1 MPWYAPPEGSA
12 SSSSGNGT
20 VTSIGVTADSP
31 IVVAGS
37 PVTEAGIINLSLPTY
52 GRKAQFAAPVEP
64 WNPAQARGV
73 VFYLNT
79 YNGNMLWQDD
89 SSTAGCFTPCV
100 PNLTSQN
107 RLGLTWCPVNGNS
120 MGPGSAAGRPYLMSD
135 TSRNTY
141 LSFSGSQA
149 IRVDNSRSQFAF
161 FYSSG
166 VHTGFGI
173 EQGKW
178 TIGCWFRPVATGAR
192 QGIFDANGR
201 TNGRVGFGLV
211 FEGSAGSNAVSL
223 QIGNGSAAI
232 TNPVSSN
239 SAYTDGR
246 WNYVIASG
254 NGSTAYI
261 NLNGTVT
268 SAAITSANLTALSA
282 SGIPLPIGTTAGH
295 ILHIGSYVTDLN
307 YFSGDIAS
315 CFIANTNWG
324 EQPVDVAQWLAHDPP
339 FGYYNTNELKY
350 NGRMSSNGIFDI
362 VGLSGTATEWLEPR
376 QVQGLYDF
384 TDCTDPATMWTTATG
399 TLPLICHGPTRVTSS
414 GDKVGYIENKAVYN
428 NMNPSGLMRMTAS
441 NSGSSMLP
449 TFHTNVVNGLGAVY
463 FNGYSPSVIPFTGE
477 NTLSFNAWPQTPKT
491 WFVAFKMVP
500 TSVPH
505 GMHMLST
512 GASNGTYLAAGHSGH
527 FSATRQNTTVQH
539 SSQNALVSPISGVSP
554 TGFNISETV
563 QHGGMA
569 AHFLNGNWAY
579 SGAAAASGSAL
590 NLGEFQPT
598 YMGRPAITGW
608 DMNGYI
614 AYKICYNGAVD
625 AETRRRIR
633 GWIADQLGITSYVN
647 TAY

>member
-1 MPWYAPPEGSA
+1 MSWYAPPEGTA
-12 SSSSGNGT
+12 SSGGAGS
-20 VTSIGVTADSP
+20 VTSVGITADSP

-37 PVTEAGIINLSLPTY
+37 PVTDAGTISLSLPTY
-52 GRKAQFAAPVEP
+52 SRKAQYAAPVEP
-64 WNPAQARGV
+64 WNPAQARGC

-89 SSTAGCFTPCV
+89 TSTAGCFNPCV
-100 PNLTSQN
+100 PNISPQN

-120 MGPGSAAGRPYLMSD
+120 MGPGSAAGRPYLASD
-135 TSRNTY
+135 VTRNTF
-141 LSFSGSQA
+141 LSFSGAQVL
-149 IRVDNSRSQFAF
+149 RVDNSRSQFAYF
-161 FYSSG
+161 WSSG
-166 VHTGFGI
+166 VNVLNGL

-178 TIGCWFRPVATGAR
+178 TMGCWFRPNATGAR

-201 TNGRVGFGLV
+201 TAGRVGMGLV
-211 FEGSAGSNAVSL
+211 FEGAAGANAVSFQL
-223 QIGNGSAAI
+223 GNGTTS

-239 SAYTDGR
+239 AAYTDGR

-254 NGSTAYI
+254 NAGTAYI

-268 SAAITSANLTALSA
+268 TASLPQSLYLPLSPSGVPQLMFDNLR
-282 SGIPLPIGTTAGH
+282 IGC
-295 ILHIGSYVTDLN
+295 YVTDVN
-307 YFSGDIAS
+307 YFSGDIAN

-350 NGRMSSNGIFDI
+350 NGRMSSNGIFDM
-362 VGLSGTATEWLEPR
+362 VGLSGAATEWLEPR

-384 TDCTDPATMWTTATG
+384 TDCTDPTNMWTTATG
-399 TLPLICHGPTRVTSS
+399 TLAGSVICHGPTRVSAH
-414 GDKVGYIENKAVYN
+414 GDKVAYIENKAVYN

-449 TFHTNVVNGLGAVY
+449 TYHTNVVNGKGCVY

-477 NTLSFNAWPQTPKT
+477 QTLNFPAWNQTPKT
-491 WFVAFKMVP
+491 WFIAFKLVDGQA
-500 TSVPH
+500 TNGSH
-505 GMHMLST
+505 LIST
-512 GASNGTYLAAGHSGH
+512 GASNGTYLAVCSSGY
-527 FSATRQNTTVQH
+527 SVVGRRNTTVQH
-539 SSQNALVSPISGVSP
+539 SSNGALVSPVSGVNP

-579 SGAAAASGSAL
+579 SGAASASGSSMSF
-590 NLGEFQPT
+590 GEFQPT
-598 YMGRPAITGW
+598 HMGRPAITGW